1 MDSCRRRHTLSI
13 LLSLAA
19 VVAGGGPR
27 GGAAAAPALAAAP
40 PAVSPVRAPLPVDVT
55 GATVI
60 EYDDRTQQYTFRG
73 PRVVIVRGAQR
84 VEAPEVLYNAAARR
98 VDLPR
103 GGTVSA
109 PALEVSADRIVT
121 DLAARHVEA
130 EGRVAG
136 RFQDEG
142 VWTSLAAVR
151 VVADDQPGRRRA
163 EAAGDVV
170 AVRKDQELRGDRFV
184 YDRSTRHGTVDGNAV
199 LIRGPDTLRADRI
212 DADLDAREA
221 EATGHVLLDRAGQ
234 RMRASGERARY
245 SAPTETAVLS
255 GHPAVTQDR
264 DSLTADE
271 ITLRLA
277 LNLVAADGHARI
289 TGFPERIAP

>member
-1 MDSCRRRHTLSI
+1 MGSCRCRHTLSI

-19 VVAGGGPR
+19 VGAVGGSQA
-27 GGAAAAPALAAAP
+27 GAAAPPALAAAP
-40 PAVSPVRAPLPVDVT
+40 PASPARAPLPVDVT

-84 VEAPEVLYNAAARR
+84 LEAPEVLYNAAARR
-98 VDLPR
+98 VDLPK

-136 RFQDEG
+136 RFLDEG
-142 VWTSLAAVR
+142 VWTSLAADR

-163 EAAGDVV
+163 EAAGRVV
-170 AVRKDQELRGDRFV
+170 AVRQDQELQGDRVV
-184 YDRSTRHGTVDGNAV
+184 YDRSTRRGTVDGNAV

-234 RMRASGERARY
+234 KMHASGERARY
-245 SAPTETAVLS
+245 SARTDTAILS

-289 TGFPERIAP
+289 TGFPEGIGP